1 MIEHV
6 MALGPFQTNTIIL
19 GCETKKEGVIIDP
32 GFEAKTIL
40 GRVSREDLKIVAIL
54 LTHGHVDHVSAVK
67 EVKDETGAEVY
78 IHPDDVELYNAAP
91 QLGRMFGLDAPQP
104 PKADHLL
111 SEGDTINFGQ
121 HELKVLHTPGH
132 SPGGVAFHCAAEGL
146 LVAGDTLFYRSI
158 GRTDLPGGSM
168 AVLSKSIREKI
179 YTLDDDT
186 RIITGHG
193 PATKVADEKT
203 GNPFVSA

>member
-6 MALGPFQTNTIIL
+6 MALGPFQTNTVIL
-19 GCETKKEGVIIDP
+19 GCETEKKGVVIDP

-40 GRVSREDLKIVAIL
+40 DQVKRSDLEIVAIL

-67 EVKDETGAEVY
+67 EVKQETGAEVY
-78 IHPDDVELYNAAP
+78 IHADDVDLYEAAP

-104 PKADHLL
+104 PKPDHLL
-111 SEGDTINFGQ
+111 TEGDTIAFGQ

-132 SPGGVAFHCAAEGL
+132 SPGGVAFHCAPEGL

-168 AVLSKSIREKI
+168 QVLAKSIKEKI
-179 YTLDDDT
+179 YTLDGDT

-193 PATKVADEKT
+193 PSTKVADEMT